1 MKIGDVEARV
11 GVTQKNIRFYEE
23 EGLLRPRRNAGNGY
37 RDYSEQDVARLQR
50 IKLLRKLDVPLAEI
64 RTMLEGRLSLAEGM
78 RRHAVELESRQKS
91 LSESLEFCRRLERL
105 PGMLDAIDPAEA
117 LQLLEQREEQGVRF
131 VNIEKTDHKAERYQG
146 AVLGAVLF
154 IALMAFVI
162 GILVFAM
169 MADPGSAPPLG
180 LMLVLIAVPVACIV
194 GVLVVLIDRIQQIG
208 KGEEDAYRNY

>member
-23 EGLLRPRRNAGNGY
+23 AGLLQPRRNAGNGY
-37 RDYSEQDVARLQR
+37 REYSEADVERLQR

-64 RTMLEGRLSLAEGM
+64 RTLLDGQLTLAEGM
-78 RRHAVELESRQKS
+78 QRHAIALESRQKS
-91 LSESLEFCRRLERL
+91 LAGALEFCKALGEAGTL
-105 PGMLDAIDPAEA
+105 ASIDAAA
-117 LQLLEQREEQGVRF
+117 LLQALEQQEEQGVPF
-131 VNIEKTDHKAERYQG
+131 VDLEKTDHRAERYQG
-146 AVLGAVLF
+146 AVVGAGLF

-162 GILVFAM
+162 GILVFALV
-169 MADPGSAPPLG
+169 ADPLNAPPLP
-180 LMLVLIAVPVACIV
+180 LMLILLGVPVACIA